1 MEKQR
6 TYVCIDMKSF
16 YASVECAERHLS
28 PFETNLVVADETRGK
43 GAITLAIS
51 PKMKSLGVKNRC
63 RLFEIPQN
71 MDYIIAMPRMSLYI
85 KYCADIFEIYL
96 DYFSQDDIHQ
106 YSIDEAFI
114 DVTDYLP
121 IYHLSAKD
129 LAKKLINEIAV
140 RTHIPATCG
149 IGSNLYLA
157 KLALDITAKHCK
169 DHIGELTVE
178 TFKETLWHHRPITD
192 FWSIAN
198 GIATRLARYGI
209 YDMKGIADAPEDLMY
224 RLFGKN
230 AKIIIDH
237 ANGKESCMITDIK
250 SYKSKSKSISNSQ
263 ILFSDYDY
271 DKALLV
277 LQEMALNGCQRLLRE
292 HLIASHVG
300 IMVGYS
306 KDVIPATGGTIKMAN
321 ATNLAL
327 PCQPFQFVTIAAV
340 VVITFDNQMPVSVY
354 HLYIVKVLNHGL
366 KISVTSDECSTVE
379 IAVPS
384 SASSRHKVITCFET
398 VFESVFQISPR
409 FLVLKVNFFV
419 DCFVGDIFF
428 ASPTVFVCVDFK
440 EKISCFVELF
450 VIFRIVVKHDFF
462 CLFHLVLLK
471 KVLR

>member
-28 PFETNLVVADETRGK
+28 PFETNLVVADETRGQ

-51 PKMKSLGVKNRC
+51 PKMKSLGVRNRC
-63 RLFEIPQN
+63 RLFEIPKN

-114 DVTDYLP
+114 DITDYLP
-121 IYHLSAKD
+121 IYNLSAKE
-129 LAKKLINEIAV
+129 LAKKIINEIAV
-140 RTHIPATCG
+140 KTHIPATCG

-157 KLALDITAKHCK
+157 KIALDISAKHNK
-169 DHIGELTVE
+169 DHIGELTEEV
-178 TFKETLWHHRPITD
+178 FKETLWHHKPITD
-192 FWSIAN
+192 FWNIAN

-237 ANGKESCMITDIK
+237 ANGKESCTIADIK

-321 ATNLAL
+321 ATNLYSFIKEYVNRVYEENTSKGFLIRRLGISFSGLADESAEEYDL
-327 PCQPFQFVTIAAV
+327 FTDFEAIERERRLENTVLAIKDKFGKNAMLRGFDLADGATQ
-340 VVITFDNQMPVSVY
+340 ITRNKLIGG
-354 HLYIVKVLNHGL
+354 HNGG
-366 KISVTSDECSTVE
+366 EE
-379 IAVPS
+379 I
-384 SASSRHKVITCFET
+384 
-398 VFESVFQISPR
+398 
-409 FLVLKVNFFV
+409 
-419 DCFVGDIFF
+419 
-428 ASPTVFVCVDFK
+428 
-440 EKISCFVELF
+440 
-450 VIFRIVVKHDFF
+450 
-462 CLFHLVLLK
+462 
-471 KVLR
+471 